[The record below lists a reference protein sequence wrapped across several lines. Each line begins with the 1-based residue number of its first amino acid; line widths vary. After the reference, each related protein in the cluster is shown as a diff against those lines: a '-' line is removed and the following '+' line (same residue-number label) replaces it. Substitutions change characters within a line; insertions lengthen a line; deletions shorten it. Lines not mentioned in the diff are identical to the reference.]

1 LLAAHRAYDSIRSQQ
16 EALTMAGGATLEF
29 TDANFDAE
37 VLRSNVPVLVD
48 FWAEWCAPC
57 RMLGPTIDQLAA
69 EYQGR
74 VKVGKVDTDSNR
86 DSAIK
91 YGILNIPTVLLF
103 RNGKIERKFVGLANK
118 AEFQNALNAI
128 LT

>member
-1 LLAAHRAYDSIRSQQ
+1 
-16 EALTMAGGATLEF
+16 MAGAATMEF

-37 VLRSNVPVLVD
+37 VIGSNVPVLVD
-48 FWAEWCAPC
+48 FWAEWCMPC

-86 DSAIK
+86 DSAVK
-91 YGILNIPTVLLF
+91 YGILNSPTVLLF
-103 RNGKIERKFVGLANK
+103 RNGKVERKFVGLTNK
-118 AEFQNALNAI
+118 EEFKNALN
-128 LT
+128 TMVG